1 MLVFG
6 GFYEVFVL
14 EAFVVAVEG
23 PEEGGDGEFGFVLL
37 DDYALKCLRELL
49 QFCYLLL
56 LKLQPGP
63 HLQIRSIPLYQFLLH
78 LPLTH
83 HQILILRPQP
93 HNLIPPLVRTHAPLL
108 GGQDVHPL
116 PLRRL
121 NGRLNHGH
129 ERVVELDLVL
139 VFGQFFDI

>member
-23 PEEGGDGEFGFVLL
+23 PKEGGDGEFGFVLL
-37 DDYALKCLRELL
+37 DDDALKCLGELL

-63 HLQIRSIPLYQFLLH
+63 HLQIRSIPLY
-78 LPLTH
+78 
-83 HQILILRPQP
+83 
-93 HNLIPPLVRTHAPLL
+93 
-108 GGQDVHPL
+108 
-116 PLRRL
+116 
-121 NGRLNHGH
+121 
-129 ERVVELDLVL
+129 
-139 VFGQFFDI
+139 